1 MNIIIKNLCGT
12 KLILLMLCIFTA
24 SSLFAE
30 QYRYKTSVGGDVF
43 TTTINIKKLPGS
55 EKYLLTSLDKMTGNN
70 HQITLNS
77 GYESIQWVIKNI
89 NEETITFIRDDNVLK
104 VSGLHAGE
112 HIKKSLIID
121 EAPWFASLD
130 FGIQAFSKSGKAEIN
145 FWVIDPSNLKPHLM
159 TLTRMNEETVTHAGK
174 KTQTVKIRIT
184 ASGVP
189 ALFFNMN
196 YWTRTTDGLPVRS
209 ETKLGGPLSPTI
221 LNELIIND

>member
-1 MNIIIKNLCGT
+1 MIKIFKKICDT
-12 KLILLMLCIFTA
+12 KPILLMLCLFTA

-30 QYRYKTSVGGDVF
+30 QYQYKTSVKGDVF
-43 TTTINIKKLPGS
+43 TTTINIEKLPGS
-55 EKYLLTSLDKMTGNN
+55 DKYLLSSLDKMTGKS

-77 GYESIQWVIKNI
+77 GYESIQWVIKNT
-89 NEETITFIRDDNVLK
+89 NGETITFNRDNNIVK
-104 VSGLHAGE
+104 VIGIHAGE
-112 HIKKSLIID
+112 HIAKSIKID

-130 FGIQAFSKSGKAEIN
+130 FGIQAFCKSGKAEIS

-159 TLTRMNEETVTHAGK
+159 TLTRMNEETVSHADK

-189 ALFFNMN
+189 AIFFNMN

-209 ETKLGGPLSPTI
+209 ETKQGGPLSPTI